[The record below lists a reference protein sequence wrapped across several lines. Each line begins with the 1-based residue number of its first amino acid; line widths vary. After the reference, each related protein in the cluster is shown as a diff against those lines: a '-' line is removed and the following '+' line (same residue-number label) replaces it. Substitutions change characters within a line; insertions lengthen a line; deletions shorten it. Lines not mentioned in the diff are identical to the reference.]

1 MTAEKPK
8 QIASAYPGGHPF
20 DHHQLDAAIASQ
32 QNHCRHSDPA
42 FFFSV
47 EQTPGPDH
55 FLFRIAQNWKR

>member
-1 MTAEKPK
+1 MRAEKPK
-8 QIASAYPGGHPF
+8 QIGGPDTGGHPL
-20 DHHQLDAAIASQ
+20 DHPQSDAAIASDQ
-32 QNHCRHSDPA
+32 HNGRHRNPA